1 MKKSKRLHIAL
12 WVAQSLLAA
21 AFLMA
26 GMMKITVPIDE
37 LATNGMSFVY
47 SFPESMVRF
56 IGICEVL
63 GSIGLILP
71 ALLRIKPI
79 LTPIAS
85 VGLAAIMVFAAIY
98 HITHNEPP
106 IPNIILL
113 GLASFIAWGRFSK
126 EPILPKI
133 KE

>member
-98 HITHNEPP
+98 HI
-106 IPNIILL
+106 
-113 GLASFIAWGRFSK
+113 
-126 EPILPKI
+126 
-133 KE
+133 